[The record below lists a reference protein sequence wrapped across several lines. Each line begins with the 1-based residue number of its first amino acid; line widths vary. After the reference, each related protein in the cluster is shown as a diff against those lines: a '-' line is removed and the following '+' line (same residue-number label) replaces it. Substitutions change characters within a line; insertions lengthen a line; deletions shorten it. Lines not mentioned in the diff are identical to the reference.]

1 MEFYKIL
8 RIKQGKQFTISDT
21 GLKIMKTEPDFE
33 SEYTVIGQCDVNGNL
48 IEAIKAANFSPKV
61 DESKIPPIF
70 EDKNNGKKEQSG
82 GGAGASKL
90 NTSGTNSGEPEAK
103 LAPKRR
109 VKSGADKENGNFSA
123 GN

>member
-21 GLKIMKTEPDFE
+21 GLKLMKTEPDFE

-61 DESKIPPIF
+61 DESKIHPIF
-70 EDKNNGKKEQSG
+70 DDKNHGKKESG
-82 GGAGASKL
+82 SGTGKPTASKPAATKTGRGKQSTG
-90 NTSGTNSGEPEAK
+90 TSA
-103 LAPKRR
+103 
-109 VKSGADKENGNFSA
+109 GADKENGNFSA

>member
-21 GLKIMKTEPDFE
+21 GLKLMKTEPDFE

-70 EDKNNGKKEQSG
+70 EDKNHGKKESG
-82 GGAGASKL
+82 SGTGKPAASKSTG
-90 NTSGTNSGEPEAK
+90 NKSGKSKSGTTEAG
-103 LAPKRR
+103 
-109 VKSGADKENGNFSA
+109 GADKENGNF